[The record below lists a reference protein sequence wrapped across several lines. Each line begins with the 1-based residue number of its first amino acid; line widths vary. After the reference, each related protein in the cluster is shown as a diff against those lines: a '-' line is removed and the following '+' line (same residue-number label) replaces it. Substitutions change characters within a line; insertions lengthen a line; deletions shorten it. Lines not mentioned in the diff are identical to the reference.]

1 MVVVSCLIRV
11 GRQARWVLTSIHISF
26 CSWLRITPR
35 SRLFSRTRSTTLR
48 RLMSL
53 LPQAKPWCYGCS
65 WLRASPS
72 SKGPCG
78 IDCPPFHAEMA
89 ALEAEIGSVDSE
101 KAVPK
106 NEWPHVTIWTG
117 EKMAAKEANRL
128 PQLLL

>member
-1 MVVVSCLIRV
+1 
-11 GRQARWVLTSIHISF
+11 
-26 CSWLRITPR
+26 
-35 SRLFSRTRSTTLR
+35 
-48 RLMSL
+48 MSL

-128 PQLLL
+128 PQLRL